1 MGDSKILSLLKKI
14 GQLEVGVYVFV
25 TVFLF
30 YLFLWV
36 VNPENKIIAISF
48 IGLFGFLY
56 FRIKN
61 YRLMLLFTYL
71 ASLIVH
77 TGKTYTIQLIPPGLY
92 PAEWYPQGYLA
103 YFAITPSLILALIMG
118 LILFR
123 DFVTGHLKLPKFK
136 FYDLAL
142 FFYFSWLI
150 ISDVFGSGM
159 PKVSIL
165 FSITYISFFIFYF
178 YSRSYAKKG
187 LGFIPALIGLFA
199 ALIVFESITSFQQ
212 FMGSSPLYKN
222 IESQVGIEQFGSA
235 SDELE
240 FRFRPVGTFEHA
252 NILGMWM
259 SFCLSVIFVYFYK
272 KRTKSLLLILSLGFV
287 SLILTLSRSAWL
299 GIIVSLLFSLYI
311 LENVKKIK
319 PPLIFKKYS
328 LSFILVFL
336 VLILFFIFPRAEK
349 SLYALNEGGGYF
361 RYLQIQDTLPIIFK
375 NPLFGVGTGMSV
387 MEGLNFNPKGF
398 YSQVP
403 LAIHNWYLLLLA
415 EHGIPGLLFF
425 IMFLWLAL
433 RENLNLIW
441 KEKMMADIQVV
452 RLGFVAG
459 ALSLVIVGFFQP
471 FLGEYLIFLAF
482 AILGSSYYEKS

>member
-1 MGDSKILSLLKKI
+1 MGGSKILSLLKKI
-14 GQLEVGVYVFV
+14 RQLELKVYFFI

-30 YLFLWV
+30 YLFLWE
-36 VNPENKIIAISF
+36 VNPGNKLLAVSF
-48 IGLFGFLY
+48 TGLFGFLY
-56 FRIKN
+56 IRLKNFR
-61 YRLMLLFTYL
+61 LTLLFTYL

-77 TGKTYTIQLIPPGLY
+77 TGKTYTTQLIPPGLY
-92 PAEWYPQGYLA
+92 PAEWYPQGYVA

-123 DFVTGHLKLPKFK
+123 DFVTGHLKVPKFK

-142 FFYFSWLI
+142 FYYFSWLI
-150 ISDVFGSGM
+150 ISDVLGSGR
-159 PKVSIL
+159 PEVSVL
-165 FSITYISFFIFYF
+165 FSIASVSFFIFYF
-178 YSRSYAKKG
+178 YTRIYAKEKF
-187 LGFIPALIGLFA
+187 GFIPALIGLFS
-199 ALIVFESITSFQQ
+199 ALIVFESIISFQQ

-222 IESQVGIEQFGSA
+222 LESQVGIEQFGSA
-235 SDELE
+235 ADELE

-259 SFCLSVIFVYFYK
+259 SFCLSLIFVYFYK
-272 KRTKSLLLILSLGFV
+272 NSNKGLLLVFILGFV
-287 SLILTLSRSAWL
+287 SLVMTLSRSAWL
-299 GIIVSLLFSLYI
+299 GIAVSLIFCLYVLEKLKKLKAPEIIRKYAFTLLIIFSVLF
-311 LENVKKIK
+311 V
-319 PPLIFKKYS
+319 
-328 LSFILVFL
+328 
-336 VLILFFIFPRAEK
+336 FFIFPRVEK

-387 MEGLNFNPKGF
+387 AEGFNFNPKGF

-441 KEKMMADIQVV
+441 KGKMTTDIQVV

-471 FLGEYLIFLAF
+471 FMGEYLIFLAF
-482 AILGSSYYEKS
+482 AILRE